1 MRSHS
6 PRSGPLLGLPHTLL
20 IVDDDASLRSALES
34 VLTPMGY
41 RVLTAADADAAYA
54 RLASESPDGILLDI
68 RLPGISGL
76 ALYLVIIHRWPY
88 LEGRIAFITGDADAP
103 EVRVWLER
111 GHHTTFRK
119 PFSLPQIAA
128 WLALV
133 SRAAERPATD
143 RRA

>member
-6 PRSGPLLGLPHTLL
+6 PRRGPLLGLPHTVL
-20 IVDDDASLRSALES
+20 IVDDDATLRSALES
-34 VLTPMGY
+34 VLAPMGY

-54 RLASESPDGILLDI
+54 RLASESPDGILLDV

-76 ALYLVIIHRWPY
+76 ALYLAIIHRWPH
-88 LEGRIAFITGDADAP
+88 LDGRIAFITGDADAP
-103 EVRVWLER
+103 DVRVWLER
-111 GHHTTFRK
+111 GNHTTFRK
-119 PFSLPQIAA
+119 PFSSPQILA

-133 SRAAERPATD
+133 SRAAERTAAD